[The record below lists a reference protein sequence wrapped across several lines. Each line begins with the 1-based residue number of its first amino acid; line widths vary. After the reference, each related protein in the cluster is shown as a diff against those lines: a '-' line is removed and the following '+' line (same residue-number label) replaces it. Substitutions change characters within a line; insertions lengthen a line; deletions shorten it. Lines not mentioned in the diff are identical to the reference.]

1 MMTVRIEHAIHDY
14 PTWKTAFDRD
24 PADRRGSGVR
34 SYVIS
39 QPADDARYV
48 MIDLDFDGR
57 EQADAFLETMA
68 KVWASPNAAPAL
80 KGAPTGKI
88 LERKESGTP

>member
-1 MMTVRIEHAIHDY
+1 MVTVRIEHAIHDY
-14 PTWKTAFDRD
+14 PAWKAAFDRD

-39 QPADDARYV
+39 QPVDDARYV

-57 EQADAFLETMA
+57 DQADAFLETMA
-68 KVWASPNAAPAL
+68 QVWASPNAAPAL
-80 KGAPTGKI
+80 KGAPRGRI
-88 LERKESGTP
+88 LERRESDTP